1 MYDKLVTK
9 VNYIDTSGFAL
20 KTKYNTDKSDLEKKI
35 SDASKKYLILVNLS
49 KETDYNNKIIEIEIR
64 IPSITG
70 LAITSA
76 LTSIENRTPDVSSLV
91 KKSKSIRY

>member
-9 VNYIDTSGFAL
+9 VNYIDTSGFSL

-91 KKSKSIRY
+91 KK